1 MRVTKSIKEF
11 IEEQVDTIFGDYQ
24 PLPERV
30 QFNEELEL
38 INEEVKAFA
47 RAKGIELAKSHDVP
61 EIEVRLGC
69 TLVNV
74 YNPYV
79 SKDNALKRVHNAQIE
94 KEIKDI
100 IVTLELGGTKDE
112 LMETLAKL
120 KEKVGR

>member
-1 MRVTKSIKEF
+1 MRVTKTIKEF

-61 EIEVRLGC
+61 EIEVRSGC
-69 TLVNV
+69 TLV
-74 YNPYV
+74 
-79 SKDNALKRVHNAQIE
+79 
-94 KEIKDI
+94 KDI
-100 IVTLELGGTKDE
+100 IVTLELGGTKAE

-120 KEKVGR
+120 KEKVGQ